1 MKKIL
6 VVFLVIMFFA
16 VAPVFADW
24 SVTATWTRSA
34 GPNLDYE
41 ELVHIGDVKCTVQE
55 SETTSC
61 NFSIETL
68 GGEVLVRSY
77 NTQGAFVET
86 APVLISELP
95 APATGVMINVTYVS
109 P

>member
-1 MKKIL
+1 MKKVLFIVL
-6 VVFLVIMFFA
+6 ASLFLA
-16 VAPVFADW
+16 APVFADW

-41 ELVHIGDVKCTVQE
+41 ELVHSGDVKCTVQE

-61 NFSIETL
+61 NFSLETL